1 MQIPGSD
8 TIPDESVSVER
19 RDGGVELR
27 NLKLKT
33 LSRCF
38 FFFLALSGLSS
49 GMWNLHTCTQ
59 ASLRYSVWHAGL
71 VALPAC
77 GNLSSLSR
85 DGSHILCIRKWILYH
100 WTTRESP
107 SDDFFYIYQNYNYC
121 LIKFSHVTFFVS
133 FKKPLCNNR

>member
-38 FFFLALSGLSS
+38 FFFFG
-49 GMWNLHTCTQ
+49 
-59 ASLRYSVWHAGL
+59 SVR
-71 VALPAC
+71 
-77 GNLSSLSR
+77 S
-85 DGSHILCIRKWILYH
+85 
-100 WTTRESP
+100 
-107 SDDFFYIYQNYNYC
+107 
-121 LIKFSHVTFFVS
+121 
-133 FKKPLCNNR
+133 